1 MIRRFDDS
9 KESRLR
15 LELLKA
21 QEDVTVSPRHTAD
34 ASSYE
39 ALRRQHILDLLAR
52 IPGSIRHV
60 NWPVERIREERQQRL
75 RSLIHAAKEKSAW
88 HHARLKNVDADTI
101 TEADLSKLP
110 VMTKTDLMANFD
122 DIVTDKRL
130 TLEVVNDHVSSL
142 REDRYLL
149 DEYHVIASGG
159 TSGFRGVY
167 VYDWDEW
174 ATLTLSFRHAFLPIN
189 PSLLR
194 LLSFRPI
201 SKIFVNSKT
210 KKKKA
215 GKPRSKVGAVSVYA
229 NIASHM
235 SHAVV
240 NSLAYAF
247 VDQEYPATLSIR
259 EIVEG
264 LNSVQPS
271 SLSAYPSILYQLAL
285 EAKAGRLHIVPKRIA
300 SGAEPLLPYIRD
312 AVHDTWGLPVTNFW
326 VTSEA
331 GCLSWSC
338 GKGEGMHLNED
349 LQIVEAID
357 ENGNP
362 VPPGTRSA
370 KIYLTNLFNHTLP
383 LIRYEITDQ
392 VTLLADEKCTCGSNL
407 RRIDDIQ
414 GRLDDMFT
422 YQGGVRVHPVTFDS
436 AFEHYPNVVE
446 YQVIQTRHGVA
457 ISLLTNGPVAVEQV
471 ERDVSEYLEKSGLHN
486 PEVSA
491 RIVDRIERTPG
502 VAKLKRFVPLITA

>member
-1 MIRRFDDS
+1 METQTSETIDPTLAA
-9 KESRLR
+9 E
-15 LELLKA
+15 
-21 QEDVTVSPRHTAD
+21 
-34 ASSYE
+34 ASHYE
-39 ALRRQHILDLLAR
+39 ALRRQHISDLLACMPENVKR
-52 IPGSIRHV
+52 V
-60 NWPVERIREERQQRL
+60 KWPVERIREERQQRL
-75 RSLIHAAKEKSAW
+75 RSLIHVAKEKSPW
-88 HHARLKNVDADTI
+88 HNERLRGVDADSI
-101 TEADLSKLP
+101 TEADIGKLP
-110 VMTKTDLMANFD
+110 VMTKADLMANFD
-122 DIVTDKRL
+122 DIVTDKRI
-130 TLEVVNDHVSSL
+130 TLEVVNEHVSSL
-142 REDRYLL
+142 IEDRYLL
-149 DEYHVIASGG
+149 DKYHVIASGG

-215 GKPRSKVGAVSVYA
+215 GKPQSKVGAVSVYA

-264 LNSVQPS
+264 LNSVQPD

-338 GKGEGMHLNED
+338 GKSEGMHLNED
-349 LQIVEAID
+349 LQIVEPVD
-357 ENGNP
+357 ENGRP
-362 VPPGTRSA
+362 VPLGVKSS
-370 KIYLTNLFNHTLP
+370 KIYLTNLYNHTLP

-392 VTLLADEKCTCGSNL
+392 VTFLADEACACGSNL
-407 RRIDDIQ
+407 RRIGDIE
-414 GRLDDMFT
+414 GRLEDMFT
-422 YQGGVRVHPVTFDS
+422 YEGGTRVHPVVFDS
-436 AFEHYPNVVE
+436 AFEHYPNVIE
-446 YQVIQTRHGVA
+446 YQVLQT
-457 ISLLTNGPVAVEQV
+457 E
-471 ERDVSEYLEKSGLHN
+471 
-486 PEVSA
+486 
-491 RIVDRIERTPG
+491 
-502 VAKLKRFVPLITA
+502 LKEHPAQPN